1 MNQVNTIFRFSKAI
15 APSVKMCA
23 IAFFS
28 LFFVS
33 ISTAQFVPTEQSIK
47 KVNTLID
54 ATFGADI
61 LAIPLEINS
70 NYKSIEIEGEI
81 KGYVC
86 VEQAL
91 SKHDK
96 FEFVLIYDD
105 QLNILQ
111 VKVLLYREDYGYEIK
126 SKRWLKQFSTRDV
139 RKVQAISGATISVN
153 SLKKSVEHLNQ
164 KMKKFI
170 L

>member
-1 MNQVNTIFRFSKAI
+1 MNQVNTILRFSKAI

-23 IAFFS
+23 IVFFS
-28 LFFVS
+28 FFLVS
-33 ISTAQFVPTEQSIK
+33 ISTAQFIPAKQSTK
-47 KVNTLID
+47 KVNVLINE
-54 ATFGADI
+54 TFGADI

-70 NYKSIEIEGEI
+70 NFQSIQVDGSV

-86 VEQAL
+86 IEQAL

-96 FEFVLIYDD
+96 FEFVVIYDD

-126 SKRWLKQFSTRDV
+126 SKRWLKQFSTREV

-153 SLKKSVEHLNQ
+153 SLKKAVEHLNQ

>member
-1 MNQVNTIFRFSKAI
+1 M
-15 APSVKMCA
+15 
-23 IAFFS
+23 
-28 LFFVS
+28 
-33 ISTAQFVPTEQSIK
+33 
-47 KVNTLID
+47 
-54 ATFGADI
+54 
-61 LAIPLEINS
+61 
-70 NYKSIEIEGEI
+70 
-81 KGYVC
+81 
-86 VEQAL
+86 
-91 SKHDK
+91 
-96 FEFVLIYDD
+96 IYDD

-153 SLKKSVEHLNQ
+153 SLKKAVQHLNQ